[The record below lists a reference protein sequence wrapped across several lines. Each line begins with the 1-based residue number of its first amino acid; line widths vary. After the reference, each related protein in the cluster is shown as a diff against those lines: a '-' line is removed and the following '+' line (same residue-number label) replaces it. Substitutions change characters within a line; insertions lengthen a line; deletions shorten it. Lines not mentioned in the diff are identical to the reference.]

1 MASDTLKRANLVP
14 LLAATSEVW
23 QYFGFKNKDGSVTN
37 GAEVCL
43 LL

>member
-1 MASDTLKRANLVP
+1 MMSDTLKRANLVP
-14 LLAATSEVW
+14 LLATTSEVW

-37 GAEVCL
+37 GAKVCL